1 MSQNRNI
8 RWLKMVILGHMFAL
22 VFTMTQ
28 TKDVNGSFTFDQYYP
43 PVAYAVDSHLECGG
57 RNPDEPSWRD
67 EWAPDGVPETACRSR
82 DGTPSNGRKCL
93 TKFYVDNST
102 SASGSGTSWSSAW
115 KNFSD
120 IKWGN
125 VKAGDTIYI
134 SGGSSGKIYKETLS
148 VGTSGSSGLPVTIT
162 KGVDAGHNGQ
172 VIIDGQNVRGNG
184 VAMSGR
190 NHVEVEKLSIRNH
203 SDAGV
208 SVKNATA
215 GVVIENNDVYSGDPG
230 GGNAR
235 GYDVRNSN
243 GIDSVIVRNNSF
255 STPTNTAAQ
264 TDGIWSSNNNGVV
277 FEGNRLVISNNNTAG
292 HSDGIQSYLD
302 RNITIRNNWI
312 EQANRAATDNHGM
325 WLSNTQAGGTL
336 KVYNNVVYAPN
347 LTKDSAVTHWAEASF
362 GTGGTAKFWGN
373 TIYGGSRSLNLDKTP
388 STEVANNILMPAAGG
403 VGIYMVNGNIPAAN
417 INHNMIWAPNGS
429 IASVNGAK
437 KTWASWQSL
446 GYDAKGANADPAF
459 TNISAKVMSLSLG
472 SPAIDKGRVISEVS
486 TDFAGSQ
493 RLQGSAVDIGAYE
506 SGASQAGATKPATGA
521 NNESPAPVPPSPPAD
536 VKPTTWDA
544 VPPSSSLS
552 GDTAVKSSTHT
563 LRWWEENLVVT
574 GTSDSSGTGN
584 SKSNV
589 LIGNSGS
596 NTLKGND
603 GDDRIYGHDGD
614 DLLNGGTGNDQLMGG
629 AGNDRLVG
637 HLGKDTLAGGS
648 GADTFELGAV
658 SHSLPGAGSRD
669 TILDFSR
676 IEGDKV
682 DLSGIDADSGRS
694 GDQGFIFI
702 GNGAF
707 TSKAAQI
714 HVVQTSEALILEGD
728 INGDGAADFQIA
740 LQGVREFGL
749 QDLIL

>member
-1 MSQNRNI
+1 
-8 RWLKMVILGHMFAL
+8 MVIKGHMFAL
-22 VFTMTQ
+22 VFIMIQ

-43 PVAYAVDSHLECGG
+43 PVAYAVDSHLECGE
-57 RNPDEPSWRD
+57 RDPDEPSWRD
-67 EWAPDGVPETACRSR
+67 EYAPDDPPEIACRSR
-82 DGTPSNGRKCL
+82 DGTPSNGRKRL
-93 TKFYVDNST
+93 TKFYVDNSM
-102 SASGSGTSWSSAW
+102 SASGSGASWSSAW

-120 IKWGN
+120 IKWSS

-134 SGGSSGKIYKETLS
+134 SGGSSGKTYKETLS

-243 GIDSVIVRNNSF
+243 GVDSVIVRNNSF
-255 STPTNTAAQ
+255 STPANTAAQ

-302 RNITIRNNWI
+302 RNITIRDNWI

-347 LTKDSAVTHWAEASF
+347 LTRDSAVTHWAEASF
-362 GTGGTAKFWGN
+362 GQAGTVKFWGN

-388 STEVANNILMPAAGG
+388 NAEVANNILVPAAGG
-403 VGIYMVNGNIPAAN
+403 VGIYMVNGNIPTAN
-417 INHNMIWAPNGS
+417 IDHNLIWAPNGS

-437 KTWASWQSL
+437 KTWAGWQSM
-446 GYDAKGANADPAF
+446 GYDGKGANADPAF
-459 TNISAKVMSLSLG
+459 ANLAAKVMSLSLG
-472 SPAIDKGRVISEVS
+472 SPAIDKGRVIGEVS
-486 TDFAGSQ
+486 TDFTGSQ
-493 RLQGSAVDIGAYE
+493 RLQGTAVDIGAYE
-506 SGASQAGATKPATGA
+506 SSAIRGGATKSATDA
-521 NNESPAPVPPSPPAD
+521 YESPTSAPPSQPAD
-536 VKPTTWDA
+536 VKPVDAKPSDVKPSTWDA

-552 GDTAVKSSTHT
+552 GDTAVKSSTHS
-563 LRWWEENLVVT
+563 LHWWEENLVLT

-589 LIGNSGS
+589 LIGNTGS
-596 NTLKGND
+596 NTLKGGGGN
-603 GDDRIYGHDGD
+603 DRIYGHDGD

-637 HLGKDTLAGGS
+637 HLGKDTHAGGS
-648 GADTFELGAV
+648 GADIFEFGAA
-658 SHSLPGAGSRD
+658 SHSRPGADNRD
-669 TILDFSR
+669 IILDFSR

-682 DLSGIDADSGRS
+682 DLSRIDADSGRS
-694 GDQGFIFI
+694 GDQEFIFI
-702 GNGAF
+702 GNNAF
-707 TSKAAQI
+707 TNKAAQI
-714 HVVQTSEALILEGD
+714 HVVQTPEALILEGD
-728 INGDGAADFQIA
+728 TNGDGVADFQIA
-740 LQGVREFGL
+740 LQGVREFGI
-749 QDLIL
+749 QDLIV